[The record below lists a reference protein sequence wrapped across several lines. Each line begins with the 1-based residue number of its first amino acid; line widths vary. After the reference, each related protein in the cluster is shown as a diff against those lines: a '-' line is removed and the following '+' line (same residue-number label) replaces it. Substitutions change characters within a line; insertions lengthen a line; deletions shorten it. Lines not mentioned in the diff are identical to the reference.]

1 MVASTTAPWVPA
13 LAIEQPSPSCHGVAR
28 PCALSGLAGTA
39 SVQFIDAA
47 ASAGVWFRLMA
58 LPAPS
63 TGAVATSP
71 SWNWAIRPAANELAG
86 ATAAAA
92 PLAAGLA
99 VPLAAA
105 LADADAVG
113 LAPPK

>member
-1 MVASTTAPWVPA
+1 
-13 LAIEQPSPSCHGVAR
+13 
-28 PCALSGLAGTA
+28 
-39 SVQFIDAA
+39 VQFIDAA
-47 ASAGVWFRLMA
+47 ACAGVWFRLMA

-71 SWNWAIRPAANELAG
+71 SRNWAIRPAANELAG
-86 ATAAAA
+86 ATAAAAA

-105 LADADAVG
+105 LADAVG
-113 LAPPK
+113 LALADELAPPK